1 MKAYLGET
9 VAFTWE
15 GAALVGA
22 VQSIGNGRYWIKAG
36 EDMYRVKEA
45 AIVRIEKWSDE
56 RHQALG
62 KEMRRRLG
70 NG

>member
-9 VAFTWE
+9 VAFTWQGVEHE
-15 GAALVGA
+15 GD

-45 AIVRIEKWSDE
+45 AIVRIEKWSHE

-70 NG
+70 E